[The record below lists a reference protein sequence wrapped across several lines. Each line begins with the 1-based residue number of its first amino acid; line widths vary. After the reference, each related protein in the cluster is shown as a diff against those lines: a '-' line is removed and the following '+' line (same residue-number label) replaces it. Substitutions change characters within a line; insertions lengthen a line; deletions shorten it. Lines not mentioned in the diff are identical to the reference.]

1 MWNRAMKAQRD
12 LGRSGGNEKGKHHR
26 KQHAAIGD
34 HEGPERKLPGV
45 EKRRLG
51 EGKTVSPQRLTLA
64 PERRPQSR
72 AEWRRV
78 RRPATRGVGWEGV
91 RSGQRRGAPSRHKWQ
106 VAPQDRGKGRLEDEV
121 QMSLWLQVPGST
133 APSAVPRHPGW
144 GHGGS
149 RKQPSKR
156 SGAETT
162 AQDQGGPG
170 ARSSHLRLDML
181 PRRWGK
187 AMSQT
192 HVLFLVNGET

>member
-1 MWNRAMKAQRD
+1 MKAQRD

-78 RRPATRGVGWEGV
+78 RRPAARGVGWEGV

-121 QMSLWLQVPGST
+121 QTSSWLQVPGT
-133 APSAVPRHPGW
+133 LGQPSAVPRHPGW
-144 GHGGS
+144 GHGSS
-149 RKQPSKR
+149 RKQPSRR

-187 AMSQT
+187 VMSQT